1 MIVINYNTHTLFEYI
16 RNIADDD
23 YKNTFIDFLAK
34 NYNLQ
39 IVDYIA
45 DIICNYSVLFE
56 LSISDSM
63 IKLPQIIAIK
73 EYLVKHYGV
82 DPNYLTEFYFD
93 DVGEF
98 IDNLNSIFSNG
109 FNLFMDE
116 SYEYIYHNVE
126 EYQKKTQGVVEVNFT
141 ELDRIME
148 VTGIIVNDILNTVL
162 TKFYEHDINFV
173 VVHKVPNTMLSFYIG
188 KVSYPD
194 VVE

>member
-1 MIVINYNTHTLFEYI
+1 MIVINYNIHTLLEYI

-23 YKNTFIDFLAK
+23 YKNNFIDFLAK
-34 NYNLQ
+34 NYNMQ

-45 DIICNYSVLFE
+45 DIICNYSILFE

-63 IKLPQIIAIK
+63 IMLPQIVAIK

-82 DPNYLTEFYFD
+82 DPNYLTEFYFH
-93 DVGEF
+93 DVGKF

-109 FNLFMDE
+109 CNLFMDE
-116 SYEYIYHNVE
+116 YYEYIYSSVE
-126 EYQKKTQGVVEVNFT
+126 EHQLQTQEAIDISFT
-141 ELDRIME
+141 KLDRIIE
-148 VTGIIVNDILNTVL
+148 VTDIIVDDILRMVL

-173 VVHKVPNTMLSFYIG
+173 VVHKVPNTMLSFYLG

>member
-93 DVGEF
+93 DVGKF

-116 SYEYIYHNVE
+116 SYEYIYSSIE
-126 EYQKKTQGVVEVNFT
+126 EHQQQTQEAIDISFT
-141 ELDRIME
+141 KLDRIME

>member
-1 MIVINYNTHTLFEYI
+1 MIVINYSAYSLFEYV
-16 RNIADDD
+16 RNIPDDN
-23 YKNTFIDFLAK
+23 YKNDFIDFLAK

-63 IKLPQIIAIK
+63 IMLPQIVTIK

-82 DPNYLTEFYFD
+82 DPNYLTEFYFH
-93 DVGEF
+93 DVGKL

-109 FNLFMDE
+109 FNLSMDE
-116 SYEYIYHNVE
+116 SYEYIYSSVE
-126 EYQKKTQGVVEVNFT
+126 EHQQQTQEAIDISST
-141 ELDRIME
+141 KLDRIME
-148 VTGIIVNDILNTVL
+148 VTGIIVDDILTTVL
-162 TKFYEHDINFV
+162 TKFYEYEINFV
-173 VVHKVPNTMLSFYIG
+173 VVHKVPNTMLSFYLG